1 MKNHLLFF
9 EESQYHGCMFD
20 RFGCNSIFGDL
31 CSFSVSEFKLKLN
44 QNEKNILVLKGI
56 EDFSKYGNDIK
67 KFLNLKNSF
76 VVLAKEHEGFHHEL
90 FINLYKYI

>member
-44 QNEKNILVLKGI
+44 PNEKNILVLKGI

-67 KFLNLKNSF
+67 KFLNLSSFTFFHNSMSNTIF
-76 VVLAKEHEGFHHEL
+76 Y
-90 FINLYKYI
+90 FISNFN